1 MSDDLNENLNEN
13 NGSEENTQTDENNPT
28 TGTETQANGENVL
41 PSVTVPVRNLKTLL
55 ENIRIVLAEN
65 SDLKQFCVNKFGS
78 LPQILIGIDL
88 EDLPDAPEGAIICIA
103 TGSRSRIRG
112 DAYRSHNVSIVGA
125 VKCISRTSAVTA
137 DYNTLTLDALGV
149 IDDFINLVESIVF
162 PSVQSWG
169 VAVTQTEG
177 DPDEVIYPYARAELA
192 YRFDIHSEI

>member
-1 MSDDLNENLNEN
+1 MDENLNEN
-13 NGSEENTQTDENNPT
+13 NNDGENTQPNENNPT
-28 TGTETQANGENVL
+28 TGPETQTNGENVL
-41 PSVTVPVRNLKTLL
+41 PSVTVPVRNLKNLL
-55 ENIRIVLAEN
+55 ENLRIVLAGN
-65 SDLKQFCVNKFGS
+65 SELKQFCLDKFGA

-125 VKCISRTSAVTA
+125 IKCISRTADITS

-149 IDDFINLVESIVF
+149 IDDFINIVEKIVF
-162 PSVQSWG
+162 PCVQSWG
-169 VAVTQTEG
+169 VAITQTEG

>member
-1 MSDDLNENLNEN
+1 MDENLNEN
-13 NGSEENTQTDENNPT
+13 NLTTGPETQT
-28 TGTETQANGENVL
+28 NGENSL
-41 PSVTVPVRNLKTLL
+41 PSVVVPVRNLKNLL
-55 ENIRIVLAEN
+55 ENLRIVLAEN
-65 SDLKQFCVNKFGS
+65 SELKQFCLDKFGA
-78 LPQILIGIDL
+78 LPQIIIGIDL

-125 VKCISRTSAVTA
+125 VKCISRTADITT

-149 IDDFINLVESIVF
+149 IDDFINIVEKIVF

-169 VAVTQTEG
+169 VAITQTEG

-192 YRFDIHSEI
+192 YRFDIHAKI